1 MTADKQLSSLLLKI
15 GHFNTAEDKTAHL
28 ESRNAVLD
36 DLSHLQG
43 VNCVFEITDLSTY
56 IGVMTDK

>member
-1 MTADKQLSSLLLKI
+1 MTADKQLSSFLLKI
-15 GHFNTAEDKTAHL
+15 GHFNTAKDKTAHL

-43 VNCVFEITDLSTY
+43 IACLKSQT
-56 IGVMTDK
+56 